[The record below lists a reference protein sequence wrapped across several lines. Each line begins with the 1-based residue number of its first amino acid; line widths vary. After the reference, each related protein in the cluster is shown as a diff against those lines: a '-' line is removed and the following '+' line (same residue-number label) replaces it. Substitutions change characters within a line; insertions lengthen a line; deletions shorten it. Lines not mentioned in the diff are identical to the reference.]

1 MGFPSGAHGWVDRS
15 KQECD
20 ENSETLQMVYA
31 DLLHIEKGLAI
42 QLGPILARSK
52 RGIYV
57 HDPNVVRAVTSPV
70 SSCVSMQLSMYGTGG
85 KFGRKKR
92 SVRVARDTAESNS
105 SYLGS
110 VSTVQMLHMSMNS
123 ANV

>member
-1 MGFPSGAHGWVDRS
+1 
-15 KQECD
+15 
-20 ENSETLQMVYA
+20 
-31 DLLHIEKGLAI
+31 
-42 QLGPILARSK
+42 
-52 RGIYV
+52 
-57 HDPNVVRAVTSPV
+57 
-70 SSCVSMQLSMYGTGG
+70 MYGTGG